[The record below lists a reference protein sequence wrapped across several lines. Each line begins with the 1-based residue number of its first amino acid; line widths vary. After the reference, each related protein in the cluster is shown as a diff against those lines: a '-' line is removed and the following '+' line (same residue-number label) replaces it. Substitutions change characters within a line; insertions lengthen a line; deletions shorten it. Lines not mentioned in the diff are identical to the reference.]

1 MQIQEVFIEGLKII
15 EPKIFEDERGLFY
28 ESYNALQ
35 FEKAGI
41 LDTFLQDNQSLSK
54 KGVLRGLHFQTGN
67 FAQAKLVRVIKG
79 AVIDIAVDLRKN
91 SSTFGKHFAL
101 ELNNRNNF
109 IFYIPVGFAH
119 GFVAIEDDTIFSYKC
134 SAVYNK
140 ESEGGIIWNDHL
152 LNIDWAYPNPVLS
165 EKDKILPAFNPEIT
179 FF

>member
-1 MQIQEVFIEGLKII
+1 MQIQEVFIKGLKII

-35 FEKAGI
+35 YEKVGI
-41 LDTFLQDNQSLSK
+41 IDKFLQDNQSLSK

-67 FAQAKLVRVIKG
+67 YAQAKLVRVIKG
-79 AVIDIAVDLRKN
+79 AVIDVAVDLRRN

-101 ELNNRNNF
+101 ELNAKNNY
-109 IFYIPVGFAH
+109 IFYIPIGFAH
-119 GFVAIEDDTIFSYKC
+119 GFVSIEDDTIFSYKC

-140 ESEGGIIWNDHL
+140 ESEGGIVWNDHQ
-152 LNIDWAYPNPVLS
+152 LNIDWSYLNPILS
-165 EKDKILPAFNPEIT
+165 EKDKILPAFNPEIA